1 MGQVRGASQVFPLP
15 NGGGGGGKSLSQS
28 EGGGGGPQKRG
39 DAKSFGLAISSFCSP
54 PPSPVIYDRSLAI

>member
-15 NGGGGGGKSLSQS
+15 NGGGGGGAEKALASLK
-28 EGGGGGPQKRG
+28 GGGAQKRG

-54 PPSPVIYDRSLAI
+54 PPSPVPSNLIEF